1 MSDCLPDIR
10 AYVLNPCA
18 LLSLPHWKYRHQRVP
33 PGVRVRHAKSWDK
46 EVPTPASEEVFFRLL
61 HRLQDIPLGDAR
73 FVPICL
79 PQDAEEL
86 ANHLCRCY
94 VTEGIVVSPQDVLEW
109 AKEPVYFPEGWIK
122 LVNEEGQILAGGIA
136 QADMEAR
143 EGILDWVQVDPTQ
156 QGQGLGSAVV
166 QTLLH
171 ILSQHVDFVTVSGS
185 LHNPNNP
192 EALYRKNGFTGD
204 DLWVVLRS

>member
-1 MSDCLPDIR
+1 MSDCLLDIR
-10 AYVLNPCA
+10 EYVLNPCA
-18 LLSLPHWKYRHQRVP
+18 LLSLPHWKYRHHRVP
-33 PGVRVRHAKSWDK
+33 LGVTAQHAKSWTT
-46 EVPTPASEEVFFRLL
+46 EAPIPAQAEVFFRLW
-61 HRLQDIPLGDAR
+61 HKLQNVPMGDSR

-94 VTEGIVVSPQDVLEW
+94 VSEGIIVSTLDVLAW

-122 LVNEEGQILAGGIA
+122 LVDEEGQILASGIA

-166 QTLLH
+166 QTLLNK
-171 ILSQHVDFVTVSGS
+171 LSEHVDFVTVSGN
-185 LHNPNNP
+185 LHSPNNP
-192 EALYRKNGFTGD
+192 EGLYRKNGFAGD